1 MSENA
6 GEGKPRR
13 SISSAKRSRD
23 QTKCPVI
30 QGNILGNSTD
40 KNICYERTWQ
50 LGGGKYLRE
59 SYYHRIE
66 CFAANPLATLMMKW
80 NLNSFQLYS
89 YSLET

>member
-1 MSENA
+1 MGENA

-40 KNICYERTWQ
+40 KNICYECIGQ
-50 LGGGKYLRE
+50 LECEKYLRE
-59 SYYHRIE
+59 SCYHRIE
-66 CFAANPLATLMMKW
+66 CSTANALTALMRK
-80 NLNSFQLYS
+80 
-89 YSLET
+89 

>member
-30 QGNILGNSTD
+30 QGNIPGNSTD
-40 KNICYERTWQ
+40 KNICYERT
-50 LGGGKYLRE
+50 
-59 SYYHRIE
+59 
-66 CFAANPLATLMMKW
+66 
-80 NLNSFQLYS
+80 
-89 YSLET
+89 